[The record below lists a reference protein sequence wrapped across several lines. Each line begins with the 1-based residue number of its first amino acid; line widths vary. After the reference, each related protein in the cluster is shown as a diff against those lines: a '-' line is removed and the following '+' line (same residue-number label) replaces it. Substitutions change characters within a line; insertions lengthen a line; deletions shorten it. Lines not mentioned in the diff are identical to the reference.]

1 MSKGAPSRIL
11 VNGVQVQAH
20 LPLLDRGLHYGDG
33 LFETVRLHQGRL
45 CQWQRHLDRLLL
57 GAERLG
63 IPVPDAGVLRAEA
76 AHASEGLSEGVLKLI
91 LSRGAGGRGYRP
103 PASPEPVRICLSY
116 PLPAADPGDW
126 RRGVSVRYCHT
137 PASLNPILAG
147 IKHLNRLDSVLA
159 RLEWDDDAVAEGLM
173 LDPFGNIVGGTMTN
187 LFVWDGARLISPSLD
202 RCGIAGTVRGLT
214 LGLAATM
221 GIECLVMRVEPLD
234 LSTAAGLFLTNSV
247 IGVWPVRELDGRPF
261 DLEQLPWDLIESV
274 YDAAYDSG

>member
-1 MSKGAPSRIL
+1 M
-11 VNGVQVQAH
+11 VNGEQVAEH

-63 IPVPDAGVLRAEA
+63 IPAPDSGVLRAEGLRA
-76 AHASEGLSEGVLKLI
+76 ADGLSEGVLKLI

-103 PASPEPVRICLSY
+103 PASPDPVRICLSY
-116 PLPAADPGDW
+116 PAPAAASEDW
-126 RRGVSVRYCHT
+126 RRGVAVRYCRA
-137 PASLNPILAG
+137 PASINPILAG

-159 RLEWDDDAVAEGLM
+159 RLEWDDAAVAEGLM
-173 LDPFGNIVGGTMTN
+173 LDPFGSIVGGTMTN
-187 LFVWDGARLISPSLD
+187 LFVWDGARLISPLLD

-221 GIECLVMRVEPLD
+221 GIECLVMRIEPAD
-234 LSTAAGLFLTNSV
+234 LRVAAGLFLTNAI

-261 DLEQLPWDLIESV
+261 DLAELPWDLIESV
-274 YDAAYDSG
+274 YDAARDSG